1 MGAAD
6 PDHVV
11 SETTGAKA
19 FPGLAERERP
29 AREPMLVHQQPRH
42 SRDAVQPLRT
52 ARPVGPGRAV
62 PGPRERPPPRPEQ
75 YGAVPHID
83 SGILP
88 RCPSIVR
95 RYGLPLCTGR
105 GTSSYAVNEASRSPI
120 GPGALQAPGHP
131 RAAAA
136 ALLRCCWR
144 GPGPGPAAPPPG
156 EAARAGAADPGP
168 FAHRPAAV
176 VIGTAAVKTVLP
188 ETLAKWQRVVDL
200 TARLARVPASLIMR
214 TERPKHTVLV
224 SSRTE
229 GNPYDVG
236 REYDLNALLYCQGVF
251 DNDGEL
257 VVEDAT
263 HDPVWAGNEDLADGM
278 RFYIGYPLKW
288 PSGEVFGT
296 ICVLDRE
303 RNDHALLFREGLQ
316 AFAGVVEANL
326 RSLVELAERRRL
338 ETALQH
344 SLDQTARQV
353 VERTSELQD
362 ANTAL
367 RVLLGNVEKSHEARN
382 EQMLQQINTLVMP
395 HVAKLARR
403 VERDSAAV
411 EYVSLIETNLTTLT
425 SSLSSRMARVFQ
437 ALTATEADVAHLVM
451 RGLTTKDIAATLSR
465 APSTIDFHR
474 NNIRAKLGVER
485 RVTLRAHLLSIR

>member
-1 MGAAD
+1 MRVWRTEFTDQRAAVLRCAAFLRGKRD
-6 PDHVV
+6 VPELAKTIQVHRTPVVKDGHCSVRPLQIRVHAHV
-11 SETTGAKA
+11 AKTWNESTR
-19 FPGLAERERP
+19 GLPSHRRTCAAP
-29 AREPMLVHQQPRH
+29 VA
-42 SRDAVQPLRT
+42 T

-62 PGPRERPPPRPEQ
+62 PGPRERLPPRPEQ
-75 YGAVPHID
+75 HGAVPHID

-95 RYGLPLCTGR
+95 RHGSPRCTGR
-105 GTSSYAVNEASRSPI
+105 GTRSYAVNKESPSPI
-120 GPGALQAPGHP
+120 GPG
-131 RAAAA
+131 RAA
-136 ALLRCCWR
+136 L
-144 GPGPGPAAPPPG
+144 
-156 EAARAGAADPGP
+156 
-168 FAHRPAAV
+168 
-176 VIGTAAVKTVLP
+176 VIGTAAVTTVLP
-188 ETLAKWQRVVDL
+188 EIPPETLAEWQRVVDL
-200 TARLARVPASLIMR
+200 TARLARVPASLIMQ
-214 TERPKHTVLV
+214 TERPTHTVLV

-229 GNPYDVG
+229 GNPYAVG
-236 REYDLNALLYCQGVF
+236 REYDLHAVLYCQGVF

-263 HDPVWAGNEDLADGM
+263 RDPVWATNEDLADGM

-316 AFAGVVEANL
+316 AFAGVVEATL
-326 RSLVELAERRRL
+326 RALVEIAERRRL

-344 SLDQTARQV
+344 SLDETARQV
-353 VERTSELQD
+353 VERTRELQD

-367 RVLLGNVEKSHEARN
+367 RVLLGNVEQSNEARN
-382 EQMLQQINTLVMP
+382 EQLLQQINTLVLP
-395 HVAKLARR
+395 HVAKLARL
-403 VERDSAAV
+403 VERDRAAV
-411 EYVSLIETNLTTLT
+411 EYVRLIETHLTTLT

-451 RGLTTKDIAATLSR
+451 RGLTTKDIAAMLSR

-474 NNIRAKLGVER
+474 NNIRGKLGVER
-485 RVTLRAHLLSIR
+485 RVTLRAYLLSIR

>member
-1 MGAAD
+1 M
-6 PDHVV
+6 
-11 SETTGAKA
+11 
-19 FPGLAERERP
+19 
-29 AREPMLVHQQPRH
+29 
-42 SRDAVQPLRT
+42 
-52 ARPVGPGRAV
+52 
-62 PGPRERPPPRPEQ
+62 
-75 YGAVPHID
+75 
-83 SGILP
+83 
-88 RCPSIVR
+88 R

-105 GTSSYAVNEASRSPI
+105 GTSSYAVNEESPSPI
-120 GPGALQAPGHP
+120 
-131 RAAAA
+131 
-136 ALLRCCWR
+136 

-188 ETLAKWQRVVDL
+188 EIPPETLAKWQRVVDL

-224 SSRTE
+224 SSRTA

-236 REYDLNALLYCQGVF
+236 REYDLNASLYCQGVF
-251 DNDGEL
+251 ENDGEL

-263 HDPVWAGNEDLADGM
+263 RDPVWAANEDLAYGM
-278 RFYIGYPLKW
+278 RFYIGYLLKW

-326 RSLVELAERRRL
+326 RSLVEIAERRRL

>member
-1 MGAAD
+1 M
-6 PDHVV
+6 
-11 SETTGAKA
+11 
-19 FPGLAERERP
+19 
-29 AREPMLVHQQPRH
+29 
-42 SRDAVQPLRT
+42 
-52 ARPVGPGRAV
+52 GPGHAV
-62 PGPRERPPPRPEQ
+62 PGPRETPPPRPEQ
-75 YGAVPHID
+75 YGAVPHTD

-95 RYGLPLCTGR
+95 RHGIPRCPDR
-105 GTSSYAVNEASRSPI
+105 GTRAYAVNEESPSPI
-120 GPGALQAPGHP
+120 GPGARQAPGHL

-136 ALLRCCWR
+136 ALLRGWWR
-144 GPGPGPAAPPPG
+144 GPDPAAW
-156 EAARAGAADPGP
+156 
-168 FAHRPAAV
+168 
-176 VIGTAAVKTVLP
+176 VIGTAAVTTVLP
-188 ETLAKWQRVVDL
+188 EIPPETLAEWQRVVDL

-214 TERPKHTVLV
+214 TARPTHTVLV
-224 SSRTE
+224 TSRTE
-229 GNPYDVG
+229 GNPYAVG
-236 REYDLNALLYCQGVF
+236 REYDLNAVLYCQGVF

-263 HDPVWAGNEDLADGM
+263 RDPVWAGNEDLADGM

-303 RNDHALLFREGLQ
+303 RNAHALLFREGLQ
-316 AFAGVVEANL
+316 AFAGVVEATL
-326 RSLVELAERRRL
+326 RSLVEIAERRRL

-367 RVLLGNVEKSHEARN
+367 RVLLGNVEQSNEARN
-382 EQMLQQINTLVMP
+382 EQMRQQINTLVMP
-395 HVAKLARR
+395 HVAKLARL
-403 VERDSAAV
+403 VERDRAAV
-411 EYVSLIETNLTTLT
+411 EYVRLIETHLTTLT
-425 SSLSSRMARVFQ
+425 SSLASRMARVFQ
-437 ALTATEADVAHLVM
+437 ALTATEAEVAHLVM

-474 NNIRAKLGVER
+474 NNIRGKLGVAR
-485 RVTLRAHLLSIR
+485 RVTLRAYLLSIR

>member
-1 MGAAD
+1 MSGHDAFERILTSLHEAMLDDVHWPTTTALIDEACGLTSNALLVGEGPNDDLRVLFAGLYYRGQRRETWNESTSRLPSHRRTCAA
-6 PDHVV
+6 
-11 SETTGAKA
+11 
-19 FPGLAERERP
+19 P
-29 AREPMLVHQQPRH
+29 A
-42 SRDAVQPLRT
+42 AT

-88 RCPSIVR
+88 ICPSIVR
-95 RYGLPLCTGR
+95 RRGIPLCTGR
-105 GTSSYAVNEASRSPI
+105 GTSAYAVNEESPSPI

-136 ALLRCCWR
+136 ALLRCWWR
-144 GPGPGPAAPPPG
+144 GHGPA
-156 EAARAGAADPGP
+156 
-168 FAHRPAAV
+168 V
-176 VIGTAAVKTVLP
+176 LVIGTAAVKTVLP
-188 ETLAKWQRVVDL
+188 EIPPETLAEWQRAVDL

-303 RNDHALLFREGLQ
+303 RNDHALLFREGCRRSP
-316 AFAGVVEANL
+316 AWSRRTCGRWSSSPNAGGSKPPCSTRSTRPHGTWSNAPANCRTPTRRCAYGPKT
-326 RSLVELAERRRL
+326 RSW
-338 ETALQH
+338 
-344 SLDQTARQV
+344 
-353 VERTSELQD
+353 
-362 ANTAL
+362 
-367 RVLLGNVEKSHEARN
+367 G
-382 EQMLQQINTLVMP
+382 
-395 HVAKLARR
+395 
-403 VERDSAAV
+403 
-411 EYVSLIETNLTTLT
+411 
-425 SSLSSRMARVFQ
+425 
-437 ALTATEADVAHLVM
+437 
-451 RGLTTKDIAATLSR
+451 
-465 APSTIDFHR
+465 
-474 NNIRAKLGVER
+474 
-485 RVTLRAHLLSIR
+485 

>member
-1 MGAAD
+1 M
-6 PDHVV
+6 PLTK
-11 SETTGAKA
+11 S
-19 FPGLAERERP
+19 PRP
-29 AREPMLVHQQPRH
+29 R
-42 SRDAVQPLRT
+42 
-52 ARPVGPGRAV
+52 G
-62 PGPRERPPPRPEQ
+62 RPPER
-75 YGAVPHID
+75 A
-83 SGILP
+83 
-88 RCPSIVR
+88 R
-95 RYGLPLCTGR
+95 R
-105 GTSSYAVNEASRSPI
+105 
-120 GPGALQAPGHP
+120 AP
-131 RAAAA
+131 A
-136 ALLRCCWR
+136 
-144 GPGPGPAAPPPG
+144 
-156 EAARAGAADPGP
+156 P

-176 VIGTAAVKTVLP
+176 VIGTAAVTTVLP
-188 ETLAKWQRVVDL
+188 EIPPETLAEWQRVVDL

-214 TERPKHTVLV
+214 TERPTHTVLV
-224 SSRTE
+224 TSRTE

-236 REYDLNALLYCQGVF
+236 REYDLNAVLYCQGVF

-303 RNDHALLFREGLQ
+303 HNDHALLLREGLQ

-344 SLDQTARQV
+344 SLDQTARHV
-353 VERTSELQD
+353 VERTRELQD

-367 RVLLGNVEKSHEARN
+367 RVLLGNVEQSNEARN

-395 HVAKLARR
+395 HVAKLARL
-403 VERDSAAV
+403 VEHDRAAV
-411 EYVSLIETNLTTLT
+411 EYVSLIETHLTTLT

-451 RGLTTKDIAATLSR
+451 RGRAVVASSPVAPVSVWTKDHA
-465 APSTIDFHR
+465 
-474 NNIRAKLGVER
+474 
-485 RVTLRAHLLSIR
+485 